1 MPISTLEDKRVP
13 FPFTAFVDQDDLKL
27 ALLLNAVNPSIG
39 GVLIKGEK
47 GSGKS
52 TIVRALADL
61 LPEIKVSEGCMFNCN
76 PDNPAEM
83 CENCFR
89 RWKKG
94 ELKVA
99 YRRMRVITV
108 PLGITEDRLLGT
120 LDIEK
125 ALREGVKAF
134 QPGLLA
140 EANRN
145 ILYIDEVN
153 LLPDHIVDDIL
164 DAAASGW
171 NIVERETIS
180 IAHPSRF
187 LLIGTMNPEEGE
199 LRPQLLDR
207 FPLSVTVTSVKDEK
221 LRMEIVKR
229 NLEFEED
236 PEGFRER
243 YRPKQE
249 ELRRRII
256 EARRLLPKVKVPD
269 AVIQL
274 TVRLCISL
282 EVDGHRPDIIIL
294 KAAKTLAA
302 FEGKTVVEAPD
313 VKKVAPLVL
322 SHRTRRGGFR
332 EPATPEEIYK
342 AFDSIYNE
350 LYWDIVKEITGLTA
364 GEKRPIPSH
373 PVEPMGVRDSSI
385 REPRK
390 DSESSRET
398 KKVERQRF
406 FRPTSRPLKD
416 GVRAPSVKSMGV
428 GIRSEKLRSKVSR
441 LMTLIKERPFRER
454 KAVFREYEHTEG
466 GEVKPVA
473 IPIPGSMR
481 RFRRGHYLS
490 GRRAKTLTY
499 TTTGRYM
506 GYEDFRRGSSL
517 NVALVP
523 TIQTAIVRGRRSNG
537 EVTVEV
543 RPDDLKVKRLSS
555 RSALTII
562 FLLDLSES
570 MADYLTVVAK
580 AIMSLHRDAYAKR
593 DKVGVVTF
601 KGFNAEVVSHPVR
614 NLLVV
619 ARKVRHLKA
628 GGYTPLPKG
637 LMCCLEMVKMEKRRS
652 RDVLPLII
660 LISDGAANVPLSST
674 FVSPFYLDSIRR
686 AYEDTISLAKSAARM
701 KVPIVAIAPMSF
713 FQRSLDRL
721 GVRLLRTVAGIT
733 GGAFY
738 VVSMPKPK
746 GLVELVKKNLLPHY
760 TSDEEVE
767 VLIKTVRDVVNR
779 FRQTTTLEQIV
790 V

>member
-1 MPISTLEDKRVP
+1 MAISTLRDKRTP
-13 FPFTAFVDQDDLKL
+13 FPFTAFVGQDDLKL

-61 LPEIKVSEGCMFNCN
+61 LPEIKVSEGCVFNCN

-83 CENCFR
+83 CESCFR
-89 RWKKG
+89 KWKNG
-94 ELKVA
+94 ELKAV
-99 YRRMRVITV
+99 YRRMRVVTV

-180 IAHPSRF
+180 IAHPSKF

-221 LRMEIVKR
+221 LRMEIVRR

-243 YRPKQE
+243 YKSKQE

-256 EARRLLPKVKVPD
+256 EARKLLPKVRVPD
-269 AVIQL
+269 SLVRL

-282 EVDGHRPDIIIL
+282 EVDGHRPDITIL
-294 KAAKTLAA
+294 KTAKTLAA
-302 FEGKTVVEAPD
+302 FEGRSVVEAQD
-313 VKKVAPLVL
+313 VKRVVPLVL

-332 EPATPEEIYK
+332 EPATPGEMYK
-342 AFDSIYNE
+342 AFDEIYNE
-350 LYWDIVKEITGLTA
+350 LYWDIVKEITAFTA
-364 GEKRPIPSH
+364 EEKPIPSTSLSPEH
-373 PVEPMGVRDSSI
+373 MGTQEQSK
-385 REPRK
+385 REFK
-390 DSESSRET
+390 SDSERARKAEG
-398 KKVERQRF
+398 RLF
-406 FRPTSRPLKD
+406 FRLARNPLKN
-416 GVRAPSVKSMGV
+416 GVRAPSTSDISEGV
-428 GIRSEKLRSKVSR
+428 RSEKSRSGVDRLITTVREDGLRGKR
-441 LMTLIKERPFRER
+441 AI
-454 KAVFREYEHTEG
+454 FREYEYTESG
-466 GEVKPVA
+466 GVKTVPVPTPS
-473 IPIPGSMR
+473 PIR
-481 RFRRGHYLS
+481 RLRRSRYPS
-490 GRRAKTLTY
+490 GRRAKILTY
-499 TTTGRYM
+499 TTTGRNA
-506 GYEDFRRGSSL
+506 GYEDYRRGTPL
-517 NVALVP
+517 NVALIP
-523 TIQTAIVRGRRSNG
+523 TIQTAVIRGHRGSG
-537 EVTVEV
+537 GITLEI
-543 RPDDLKVKRLSS
+543 RPEDLKVKRLSS

-570 MADYLTVVAK
+570 MADYLPIVAK
-580 AIMSLHRDAYAKR
+580 AIMSLHQDAYAKR

-601 KGFNAEVVSHPVR
+601 RGFNAEVVSHPVR

-619 ARKVRHLKA
+619 ARKVQHLKA

-652 RDVLPLII
+652 RDILPLII
-660 LISDGAANVPLSST
+660 LVSDGAANVPLSSG
-674 FVSPFYLDSIRR
+674 FVSPFYLESIRR
-686 AYEDTISLAKSAARM
+686 AYEDTISLARTAARM
-701 KVPIVAIAPMSF
+701 KVPIVAITPMSS
-713 FQRSLDRL
+713 FQRSLDLL
-721 GVRLLRTVAGIT
+721 GVRLLKSIADIT

-738 VVSMPKPK
+738 VISMPKPR
-746 GLVELVKKNLLPHY
+746 GVVELVKKSLFPNY
-760 TSDEEVE
+760 TSEEEVKTLIGAVRE
-767 VLIKTVRDVVNR
+767 VVDR
-779 FRQTTTLEQIV
+779 FRHTTTLEQIMV
-790 V
+790 